1 MTMEPSRQAVHR
13 EPPSERRDELIPGPR
28 WVFDE
33 EVTRAFDDMLE
44 RSVPQYEVMRAVVH
58 DLAVSFLDA
67 VQRGAGTRPLV
78 VDLGCSRGETMAM
91 LIETLRERQLDGRF
105 VGLDLSGPMVDAAR
119 RRFAEE
125 SHVDVLQLDLRDG
138 YPRVVPAQVT
148 LAILTLQFIPIEYR
162 QGVVTRA
169 YEHTAK
175 GGCFILVEKVL
186 GQTSQLNEMMVAR
199 YLDMKRANGYSE
211 EQIIRKRLALEGV
224 LVPITASW
232 NEELLMRT
240 GFEAVECVWRWMNF
254 AAWVAIRTT

>member
-1 MTMEPSRQAVHR
+1 M
-13 EPPSERRDELIPGPR
+13 
-28 WVFDE
+28 FDE

-58 DLAVSFLDA
+58 DIALTFLDPEQVGA
-67 VQRGAGTRPLV
+67 VTAPLV

-91 LIETLRERQLDGRF
+91 LTQTLRERRLDARF
-105 VGLDLSGPMVDAAR
+105 LGLDLSAPMVDAAQQ
-119 RRFAEE
+119 RFADEPNVE
-125 SHVDVLQLDLRDG
+125 VVQLDLRES
-138 YPRVVPAQVT
+138 YPQVAPAQVT

-162 QGVVTRA
+162 QSVVKRV
-169 YEHTAK
+169 YEHTRK

-186 GQTSQLNEMMVAR
+186 GQTSQLNDMMVAR

-232 NEELLMRT
+232 NEELLTRA
-240 GFEAVECVWRWMNF
+240 GFEAVDCVWRWMNF
-254 AAWVAIRTT
+254 AAWAAIRTT